1 MIRNKEYSTR
11 DIDSILSNKRTN
23 KSVLANRRAILAALT
38 EDEKRI
44 ARAYM
49 YNIRRDKREAVE
61 FAKDAINNGDALLY
75 DGMTFVDVVEEWVEQ
90 GLFSQSTLENYTTIN
105 YEALAR
111 DIEPNYAVYEDDD
124 GTVVIYN

>member
-1 MIRNKEYSTR
+1 MIRKQEYSTK

-61 FAKDAINNGDALLY
+61 FAKGAINNGDALLY
-75 DGMTFVDVVEEWVEQ
+75 DGMTFVDVVEEWVKQ
-90 GLFSQSTLENYTTIN
+90 GLFSQSMLENYTTIN

>member
-1 MIRNKEYSTR
+1 MIRKQEYSTK

-23 KSVLANRRAILAALT
+23 KSVLASKQAILAALT

-49 YNIRRDKREAVE
+49 YNVSRDKREAVE
-61 FAKDAINNGDALLY
+61 FAKSAIDSGDAQIY
-75 DGMTFVDVVEEWVEQ
+75 DGMTFVDVVEGWVKH
-90 GLFSQSTLENYTTIN
+90 GFFSQSELENYTTID

-111 DIEPNYAVYEDDD
+111 DIEPNYAVYEDDG

>member
-49 YNIRRDKREAVE
+49 SNIRRDKREAVE
-61 FAKDAINNGDALLY
+61 FAKGAINNGDALLY
-75 DGMTFVDVVEEWVEQ
+75 DGMTFVDVVEEWVKQ
-90 GLFSQSTLENYTTIN
+90 GLFSQSTLENYTTID